1 MQPMMVKP
9 MATSQNL
16 RIWMACTLSLT
27 VSSRFGCIPL
37 TFAEATVT
45 QGEETECREKPRLMA
60 EYENSTARFLEAVQ
74 ELHRKMGTSPKEV
87 YERLDRAANEA
98 RLRSEYARL
107 SLEEHIATDRC

>member
-1 MQPMMVKP
+1 M
-9 MATSQNL
+9 
-16 RIWMACTLSLT
+16 
-27 VSSRFGCIPL
+27 
-37 TFAEATVT
+37 T
-45 QGEETECREKPRLMA
+45 QGEETECIEKPRLMA

-74 ELHRKMGTSPKEV
+74 ELHRKMGTSPREV